1 MPVAVAFSPPETFV
15 IHASGDVTYA
25 ECQRAVDDILAH
37 RDFDERRKLLVD
49 SRSVT
54 GAPSTGELRAIV
66 RDMRPLFDKKVS
78 VMAVVTDQAF
88 VYGVAR
94 MFAVFAESFGLR
106 VRAFRTIEEGESW
119 LAAAGRED

>member
-1 MPVAVAFSPPETFV
+1 MPVAVAFLKPDTFV

-25 ECQRAVDDILAH
+25 EVQRSIDDILAH

-49 SRSVT
+49 ARAVEA
-54 GAPSTGELRAIV
+54 APSTGELRAIV
-66 RDMRPLFDKKVS
+66 RDMKPLFDKRVS
-78 VMAVVTDQAF
+78 VMAIVTDTTF

-106 VRAFRTIEEGESW
+106 VRAFRTMEDAEVW
-119 LAAAGRED
+119 LAVQPKDA